1 MSNYKSF
8 LISNGNEIAVIA
20 FLAISFVFIVIALS
34 VIRKI
39 LYRLSPAAFKYID
52 FISSIR
58 HSLNNGSHRLDEF
71 NHTIYAKY
79 YNNGFY
85 LFLSRIIKLVFS
97 VFFIKNK
104 ESKQDNYFLLDL
116 LFENDRLAKESVGK
130 GYRPVAT
137 VKYPY
142 IYFTF
147 HGSILSKDNYLKGVF
162 PNKFTSSNSY
172 NSYDCD
178 FLDDFNKS
186 SFHDIEEELNRCPID
201 DFGNANVYDDVDV
214 SNAMND

>member
-58 HSLNNGSHRLDEF
+58 HLLNNGSHRLDEF
-71 NHTIYAKY
+71 NDTIYAKY

-85 LFLSRIIKLVFS
+85 LFLSRIIKLIFS
-97 VFFIKNK
+97 VFLIKNK
-104 ESKQDNYFLLDL
+104 ESKQDNYLLLDL

-147 HGSILSKDNYLKGVF
+147 QGSILSKDNYLKGVF
-162 PNKFTSSNSY
+162 PRKFTNNNY
-172 NSYDCD
+172 NSNAFD
-178 FLDDFNKS
+178 FLDDYSKS
-186 SFHDIEEELNRCPID
+186 SYDIEKELNSCPID
-201 DFGNANVYDDVDV
+201 DFGNVNIYDDVDV
-214 SNAMND
+214 SNVMND

>member
-8 LISNGNEIAVIA
+8 LISNGNEIAIIA

-39 LYRLSPAAFKYID
+39 LYRLSPSAFKYIN

-58 HSLNNGSHRLDEF
+58 HLLNNGSHRLDEF
-71 NHTIYAKY
+71 NNTIYAKY

-85 LFLSRIIKLVFS
+85 LFLSRIIKLVIS

-104 ESKQDNYFLLDL
+104 ESKQDNYLLLDL
-116 LFENDRLAKESVGK
+116 LFENDRLAKEAIGK

-162 PNKFTSSNSY
+162 PKKFTGNNYY
-172 NSYDCD
+172 NSNAFD
-178 FLDDFNKS
+178 FLDDYNKS
-186 SFHDIEEELNRCPID
+186 SYDIEEELNSCPID
-201 DFGNANVYDDVDV
+201 DFGNVNIYDDVDV
-214 SNAMND
+214 SNIMND